1 MAFRKPLPRRRKECP
16 VALAIAAIEGRP
28 NPLDDAEMAKVNP
41 DRISLD
47 LPEKDG
53 RLAGKVRSGTRRSRT
68 GMGACI
74 VCGESPCED
83 CA

>member
-1 MAFRKPLPRRRKECP
+1 

-47 LPEKDG
+47 LPERDG
-53 RLAGKVRSGTRRSRT
+53 RLAGGARSGTGRS
-68 GMGACI
+68 GNGVEACI
-74 VCGESPCED
+74 VCGQSPWED
-83 CA
+83 FD